1 MNVIVNYIDG
11 SRKEYINCDDIDVDE
26 DYIDIYTDPA
36 DDEEPCIGLD
46 LNLVK
51 SVYTVSNTPAGEVT
65 DRVYYNKKSVKIN
78 SKKEVKT
85 MSKEVKATETEE
97 VKAMTAEAAEAEAE
111 EAEAAEASEEDD
123 DFDFAESF
131 NRKGKL
137 FTIDTTDFEGHKAA
151 EVYKDAGSEP
161 LIMKAVFINKDNG
174 FGESVSVVTPN
185 GIIYFS
191 KTNLESAH
199 NIRDNEKAVNR
210 LNKTGALFRIT
221 EYESK
226 KFKKKGYGFE
236 FLKKDEIPEYLK
248 NFMKTGEI
256 GSDAPEDAAI
266 FRW

>member
-1 MNVIVNYIDG
+1 M
-11 SRKEYINCDDIDVDE
+11 
-26 DYIDIYTDPA
+26 
-36 DDEEPCIGLD
+36 
-46 LNLVK
+46 
-51 SVYTVSNTPAGEVT
+51 
-65 DRVYYNKKSVKIN
+65 
-78 SKKEVKT
+78 KKEA
-85 MSKEVKATETEE
+85 MTEAEE
-97 VKAMTAEAAEAEAE
+97 VKAMTAEAAEAEEAE
-111 EAEAAEASEEDD
+111 EAEAVASEDDED

-151 EVYKDAGSEP
+151 EVFKDAGSEP

-191 KTNLESAH
+191 KTNLEAAH

-226 KFKKKGYGFE
+226 KFNKKGYGFE

-256 GSDAPEDAAI
+256 GSDAPEDAAL